1 MTRLEDLPKANS
13 PKGTPG
19 YNGGNPGVAA
29 QERPTERQDDL
40 EGERFL
46 HRPSIGRS
54 PQGRQLQR
62 QGQQVNVGD
71 GERAVSI
78 AAGAIIGLAG
88 LSRGSLPG
96 LLGAVV
102 GGAMV
107 YRGVTGSCP
116 MYRAMDLDTTEPGQG
131 QAEGLES
138 LHNGIHIATAFGIRK
153 SPEEL
158 YSFWRNFENLPRIMT
173 HLESVRV
180 IDDRRS
186 HWVAKANSLGGKRF
200 EWDAEITTDEP
211 NRRIAW
217 RSLAGADVQN
227 AGQITFS
234 PGLSEDRGTEV
245 HVRMDY
251 VPPAGRLGHLI
262 ASLLGSNPK
271 RVVRE
276 DLRNLKRLMEVGEI
290 LTIINQPHGTCTGQG
305 KPYTENQWRPLF
317 T

>member
-1 MTRLEDLPKANS
+1 MTRLNDLPKPNS
-13 PKGTPG
+13 PAGEPG

-29 QERPTERQDDL
+29 DYQPVPRQEDTENELFWHRQSQS
-40 EGERFL
+40 E
-46 HRPSIGRS
+46 S
-54 PQGRQLQR
+54 PPGQEQQR
-62 QGQQVNVGD
+62 QGQKVNVGD
-71 GERAVSI
+71 SERAVSV
-78 AAGAIIGLAG
+78 AAGAIIGLLG

-96 LLGAVV
+96 LLGAAV
-102 GGAMV
+102 GGALV
-107 YRGVTGSCP
+107 YRGLTGTCP
-116 MYRAMDLDTTEPGQG
+116 MYRATGTDTTEPSQG
-131 QAEGLES
+131 EAEGLES
-138 LHNGIHIATAFGIRK
+138 LHNGIHITTAFGIRK

-158 YSFWRNFENLPRIMT
+158 YTFWRNFENLPRIMT

-186 HWVAKANSLGGKRF
+186 HWVARANSLGGKRF
-200 EWDAEITTDEP
+200 EWDAEITVDEP

-217 RSLAGADVQN
+217 RSLPGADVTN

-234 PGLSEDRGTEV
+234 TGLHEDRGTEV

-251 VPPAGRLGHLI
+251 IPPMGRFGHLI
-262 ASLLGSNPK
+262 ASLLGNNPK

-276 DLRNLKRLMEVGEI
+276 DLRNFKRIMEIGEV
-290 LTIINQPHGTCTGQG
+290 LTILQQSHGTCTGQG

>member
-1 MTRLEDLPKANS
+1 
-13 PKGTPG
+13 
-19 YNGGNPGVAA
+19 
-29 QERPTERQDDL
+29 
-40 EGERFL
+40 
-46 HRPSIGRS
+46 
-54 PQGRQLQR
+54 
-62 QGQQVNVGD
+62 VNVGD
-71 GERAVSI
+71 SERAVSV
-78 AAGAIIGLAG
+78 AAGAIVGLLG
-88 LSRGSLPG
+88 LSRASLPG
-96 LLGAVV
+96 LLGAAV
-102 GGAMV
+102 GGALV
-107 YRGVTGSCP
+107 YRGITGTCP
-116 MYRAMDLDTTEPGQG
+116 MYRAMDVDTTEPGQG

-138 LHNGIHIATAFGIRK
+138 LHNGVHITTAFGIRK

-186 HWVAKANSLGGKRF
+186 HWVARANSLGGKRF
-200 EWDAEITTDEP
+200 EWDAEITVDEP

-217 RSLAGADVQN
+217 RSLPGADVEN

-234 PGLSEDRGTEV
+234 PGLSDDRGTEV

-262 ASLLGSNPK
+262 ASLLGNNPK

-276 DLRNLKRLMEVGEI
+276 DFRNFKRLMEVGEI
-290 LTIINQPHGTCTGQG
+290 LTIIGQPHGTCTGQG